1 MTLLVSI
8 ILGAATG
15 FFINMKKLFE
25 TIPDDQLFNDELFWV
40 IADDDNAGFYQPEVI
55 TNSRMNR
62 RKMHHMYVSLLVAAW
77 GEKGVNPKAEI
88 ASKEHV
94 KRLDT
99 RCCHKDGGGQDG
111 GECAG
116 QPAEGAGARGGG
128 VGVLAIDC

>member
-55 TNSRMNR
+55 TNSRR
-62 RKMHHMYVSLLVAAW
+62 TCIKCTSLLVAAW
-77 GEKGVNPKAEI
+77 GEKGVNPKKEI

-99 RCCHKDGGGQDG
+99 RCCHQDGGGQDG